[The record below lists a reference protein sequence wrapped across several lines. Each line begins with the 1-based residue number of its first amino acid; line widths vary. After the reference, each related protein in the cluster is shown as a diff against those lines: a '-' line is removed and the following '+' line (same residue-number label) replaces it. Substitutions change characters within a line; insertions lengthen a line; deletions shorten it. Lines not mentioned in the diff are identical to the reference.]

1 MRLLVFLFTSAT
13 IIRCQDHDHK
23 FSSSVGPCEDFDE
36 FVCNKKVVNDPSTL
50 ALDYEGGFMRKLQ
63 VAMVKEKDPVLGLFS
78 QLLSEIKEN
87 SEDDLNELVGIDYFV
102 KNRPPI
108 MTYREIQDYLN
119 LIYIKYIIENDLI
132 KRSRVEEL
140 LQVFDEV
147 KSKIIEVVQSFEWMS
162 NGLKTELVEH
172 VRRET
177 VVIGLPESVQNLTLV
192 RNVLSAV
199 QRRFFEFNK
208 YEPISANCTEKCK
221 LQRSSTL
228 LSAAYKNVTVND
240 NGENIISL
248 GNNEGRLDLAGV
260 FWHTSNDE
268 FIHKNGS
275 RSMYLPPRYA
285 FLHGPL
291 PKGLRYGAA
300 FYFARLFIAS
310 IEEKASM
317 RFPCFDPEFGA
328 NRVVSS
334 MLLKQDRS
342 HHVRQSFTPIR
353 IRSPLERKM
362 KWERFTDVEW
372 YFIGRKLQMCVWDHY
387 ALHLDEDFKTERD
400 QLLLNPE
407 FQKAFHCYPSSTQFS
422 PELVELCYTD
432 TIAVNEKEL

>member
-275 RSMYLPPRYA
+275 RSM
-285 FLHGPL
+285 
-291 PKGLRYGAA
+291 
-300 FYFARLFIAS
+300 
-310 IEEKASM
+310 
-317 RFPCFDPEFGA
+317 PEFGA